1 MNLEPSIRNGR
12 ILNLNDIL
20 VSLKKCTDADYLTD
34 YIDEIESYVSD
45 YPDAV
50 SQDDINTLKS
60 ALDDINTLKS
70 ALKERLKTLKVPPLI
85 GYYEFADLYK
95 KLLEKTQTKE
105 EETSIQRYIAKCLKL
120 LEKDQISFDEQN
132 ALDLYMNDY
141 LANKLKT
148 KSEENLFKRY
158 NNIIKINKSRML
170 EKNPGKKPLRIKPI
184 NTNGRIIA
192 ITLIEVTVLVGILLG
207 VLAIAK

>member
-60 ALDDINTLKS
+60 AL
-70 ALKERLKTLKVPPLI
+70 KERLKTLKIPPLI

-105 EETSIQRYIAKCLKL
+105 EEASVQRYITKCLKL

-158 NNIIKINKSRML
+158 NDIIKINKSRML
-170 EKNPGKKPLRIKPI
+170 EKSPGKKPLRIKPI
-184 NTNGRIIA
+184 DTSGRIIA

>member
-12 ILNLNDIL
+12 ILNINDIL

-60 ALDDINTLKS
+60 AL
-70 ALKERLKTLKVPPLI
+70 KERLKTLKVPPLI

-105 EETSIQRYIAKCLKL
+105 EEASIQRYIAKCLKL

-158 NNIIKINKSRML
+158 NDIIKINKSRML

>member
-1 MNLEPSIRNGR
+1 MNIDPSIRNGR

-60 ALDDINTLKS
+60 AL
-70 ALKERLKTLKVPPLI
+70 KERLKALKVPPLI
-85 GYYEFADLYK
+85 GYYDFSGLYK

-105 EETSIQRYIAKCLKL
+105 EEASIQRYISKCLKL
-120 LEKDQISFDEQN
+120 LEKEQISFDEQN

-141 LANKLKT
+141 LANKQRT
-148 KSEENLFKRY
+148 KKENEFFNRY
-158 NNIIKINKSRML
+158 AEIIGINKKRML

-192 ITLIEVTVLVGILLG
+192 ITIIEVTILVGILLG
-207 VLAIAK
+207 VLAFAK

>member
-60 ALDDINTLKS
+60 AL
-70 ALKERLKTLKVPPLI
+70 KERLKTLKVPPLI

-105 EETSIQRYIAKCLKL
+105 EEASIQRYIAKCLKL

-158 NNIIKINKSRML
+158 NDIIKINKSRML

>member
-60 ALDDINTLKS
+60 AL
-70 ALKERLKTLKVPPLI
+70 KERLKTLKIPPLI

-105 EETSIQRYIAKCLKL
+105 EEASVQRYIAKCLKL

-141 LANKLKT
+141 LPNKLKT

-158 NNIIKINKSRML
+158 NDIIKINKSRML
-170 EKNPGKKPLRIKPI
+170 EKSPGKKPLRIKPI
-184 NTNGRIIA
+184 DTSGRIIA

>member
-34 YIDEIESYVSD
+34 YRDEIESYVSD

-50 SQDDINTLKS
+50 SQ
-60 ALDDINTLKS
+60 DDINTLKS

-105 EETSIQRYIAKCLKL
+105 EEASIQRYIAKCLKL
-120 LEKDQISFDEQN
+120 LEKEQISFDEQN

-158 NNIIKINKSRML
+158 NDIIKINKSRML

>member
-20 VSLKKCTDADYLTD
+20 ISLKKCTDADYLTD

-60 ALDDINTLKS
+60 AL
-70 ALKERLKTLKVPPLI
+70 KERLKTLKIPPLI

-105 EETSIQRYIAKCLKL
+105 EEASVQRYIAKCLKL
-120 LEKDQISFDEQN
+120 LEKNQISFDEQN

-158 NNIIKINKSRML
+158 NDIIKINKSRML
-170 EKNPGKKPLRIKPI
+170 EKSPGKKPLRIKPI
-184 NTNGRIIA
+184 DTSGRIIA

>member
-20 VSLKKCTDADYLTD
+20 ESLKKIEDADYLTD

-50 SQDDINTLKS
+50 SQ
-60 ALDDINTLKS
+60 DDINTLKS

-105 EETSIQRYIAKCLKL
+105 EEASIQRYIAKCLKL
-120 LEKDQISFDEQN
+120 LEKEQISFDEQN

-158 NNIIKINKSRML
+158 NDIIKINKSRML

-192 ITLIEVTVLVGILLG
+192 ITIIEVTVLVGILLG

>member
-1 MNLEPSIRNGR
+1 MDLEPIIRNSK
-12 ILNLNDIL
+12 ILNLKDIL
-20 VSLKKCTDADYLTD
+20 ESLKKIEDADYLTD

-45 YPDAV
+45 YPNAV
-50 SQDDINTLKS
+50 TPDDINTLK
-60 ALDDINTLKS
+60 N
-70 ALKERLKTLKVPPLI
+70 ALKERLDALGVAPLI
-85 GYYEFADLYK
+85 GYYDFAEIYK
-95 KLLEKTQTKE
+95 KLVENNHTDE
-105 EETSIQRYIAKCLKL
+105 EEASVQRYIAKCLKL
-120 LEKDQISFDEQN
+120 LEKNQISFDEQN

-158 NNIIKINKSRML
+158 NDIIKINKSRML
-170 EKNPGKKPLRIKPI
+170 EKSPGKKPLRIKPI
-184 NTNGRIIA
+184 DTSGRIIA

>member
-1 MNLEPSIRNGR
+1 MDLEPIIRNSK
-12 ILNLNDIL
+12 ILNLKDIL
-20 VSLKKCTDADYLTD
+20 ESLKKIVDADYLTD

-45 YPDAV
+45 YPNAV
-50 SQDDINTLKS
+50 TPDDINTLK
-60 ALDDINTLKS
+60 N
-70 ALKERLKTLKVPPLI
+70 ALKERLDALGVAPLI
-85 GYYEFADLYK
+85 GYYDFAEIYK
-95 KLLEKTQTKE
+95 KLVENNHTDE
-105 EETSIQRYIAKCLKL
+105 EEASVQRYIAKCLKL

-132 ALDLYMNDY
+132 ALDLYMSDY

-158 NNIIKINKSRML
+158 NDIIKINKSRML
-170 EKNPGKKPLRIKPI
+170 EKSPGKKPLRIKPI
-184 NTNGRIIA
+184 DTSGRIIA

>member
-34 YIDEIESYVSD
+34 YIDEIESYASD

-50 SQDDINTLKS
+50 SQ
-60 ALDDINTLKS
+60 DDINTLKS

-105 EETSIQRYIAKCLKL
+105 EEASVQRYIAKCLKL

-148 KSEENLFKRY
+148 KSEENLFKKY
-158 NNIIKINKSRML
+158 NDIIKINKSRML

>member
-1 MNLEPSIRNGR
+1 MDLEPIIRNSK

-20 VSLKKCTDADYLTD
+20 ESLKKIEDADYLTD

-45 YPDAV
+45 YPNAV
-50 SQDDINTLKS
+50 THDDINTLK
-60 ALDDINTLKS
+60 N
-70 ALKERLKTLKVPPLI
+70 ALKERLDTLGVAPLI
-85 GYYEFADLYK
+85 GYYDFAEIYK
-95 KLLEKTQTKE
+95 KLVENNHTDE
-105 EETSIQRYIAKCLKL
+105 EEASVQRYIAKCLKL

-158 NNIIKINKSRML
+158 NELNKSRML
-170 EKNPGKKPLRIKPI
+170 EKSPGKKPLRIKPI
-184 NTNGRIIA
+184 DTSGRIIA

>member
-60 ALDDINTLKS
+60 AL
-70 ALKERLKTLKVPPLI
+70 KERLKTLKVPPLI

-105 EETSIQRYIAKCLKL
+105 EEASIRRYIAKCLKL
-120 LEKDQISFDEQN
+120 LEKEQISFDEQN

-158 NNIIKINKSRML
+158 NDIIKINKSRML

-192 ITLIEVTVLVGILLG
+192 ITLIEVTILVGILLG

>member
-60 ALDDINTLKS
+60 AL
-70 ALKERLKTLKVPPLI
+70 KERLKTLKVPPLI

-105 EETSIQRYIAKCLKL
+105 EEASVQRYIAKCLKL
-120 LEKDQISFDEQN
+120 LEKEQISFDEQN

-158 NNIIKINKSRML
+158 NDIIKINKSRML
-170 EKNPGKKPLRIKPI
+170 EKNHGKKPLRIKPI

>member
-50 SQDDINTLKS
+50 SQDDINTW
-60 ALDDINTLKS
+60 KS

-105 EETSIQRYIAKCLKL
+105 EEASVQRYIAKCLKL
-120 LEKDQISFDEQN
+120 LEKEQISFDEQN

-158 NNIIKINKSRML
+158 NDIIKINKSRML

>member
-1 MNLEPSIRNGR
+1 MNLEPCIRNGR

-60 ALDDINTLKS
+60 AL
-70 ALKERLKTLKVPPLI
+70 KERLKTLKIPPLI

-105 EETSIQRYIAKCLKL
+105 EEANVQRYITKCLKL

-158 NNIIKINKSRML
+158 NDIIKINKSRML
-170 EKNPGKKPLRIKPI
+170 EKSPGKKPLRIKPI
-184 NTNGRIIA
+184 DTSGRIIA

>member
-60 ALDDINTLKS
+60 AL
-70 ALKERLKTLKVPPLI
+70 KERLKALKIPPLI

-105 EETSIQRYIAKCLKL
+105 EEASVQRYIAKCLKL
-120 LEKDQISFDEQN
+120 LEKEQISFDEQN

-158 NNIIKINKSRML
+158 NDIVKINKSRML
-170 EKNPGKKPLRIKPI
+170 EKSPGKKPLRIKPI
-184 NTNGRIIA
+184 DTSGRIIA

>member
-45 YPDAV
+45 YPAAV
-50 SQDDINTLKS
+50 SQ
-60 ALDDINTLKS
+60 DDINTLKS

-105 EETSIQRYIAKCLKL
+105 EEASVQRYIAKCLKL
-120 LEKDQISFDEQN
+120 LEKEQISFDEQN

-158 NNIIKINKSRML
+158 NDIIKINKSRML

>member
-1 MNLEPSIRNGR
+1 MNLVPSIRNGR

-60 ALDDINTLKS
+60 AL
-70 ALKERLKTLKVPPLI
+70 KERLKTLKIPPLI

-105 EETSIQRYIAKCLKL
+105 EEASVQRYIAKCLKL
-120 LEKDQISFDEQN
+120 LEKEQISFDEQN

-158 NNIIKINKSRML
+158 NDIIKINKSRML
-170 EKNPGKKPLRIKPI
+170 EKSPGKKPLRIKPI
-184 NTNGRIIA
+184 DTSGRIIA

>member
-20 VSLKKCTDADYLTD
+20 VSLKNCTDADYLTD

-50 SQDDINTLKS
+50 SQ
-60 ALDDINTLKS
+60 DDINTLKS

-105 EETSIQRYIAKCLKL
+105 EEASVQRYIAKCLKL

-158 NNIIKINKSRML
+158 NDIIKINKSRML

-192 ITLIEVTVLVGILLG
+192 ITLIEVRVVVGILLG

>member
-20 VSLKKCTDADYLTD
+20 VSLKKCTDAEYLTD

-50 SQDDINTLKS
+50 SQ
-60 ALDDINTLKS
+60 DDINTLKS

-105 EETSIQRYIAKCLKL
+105 EEASIQRYIAKCLKL
-120 LEKDQISFDEQN
+120 LEKEQISFDEQN

-158 NNIIKINKSRML
+158 NDIIKINKSRML

>member
-20 VSLKKCTDADYLTD
+20 VSLEKCTDADYLTD

-60 ALDDINTLKS
+60 AL
-70 ALKERLKTLKVPPLI
+70 KERLKTLKIPPLI

-105 EETSIQRYIAKCLKL
+105 EEASVQRYIAKCLKL

-158 NNIIKINKSRML
+158 NDIIKMNKSRML
-170 EKNPGKKPLRIKPI
+170 EKSPGKKPLRIKPI
-184 NTNGRIIA
+184 DTSGRIIA

>member
-20 VSLKKCTDADYLTD
+20 ESLKKIEDADYLTD

-50 SQDDINTLKS
+50 SQ
-60 ALDDINTLKS
+60 DDINTLKS

-105 EETSIQRYIAKCLKL
+105 EEASVQRYIAKCLKL
-120 LEKDQISFDEQN
+120 LEKEQISFDEQN

-158 NNIIKINKSRML
+158 NDIIKINKSRML

>member
-60 ALDDINTLKS
+60 AL
-70 ALKERLKTLKVPPLI
+70 KERLKTLKVPPLI

-105 EETSIQRYIAKCLKL
+105 EEASVQRYIAKCLKL

-141 LANKLKT
+141 LANKFKT

-158 NNIIKINKSRML
+158 NDIIKINKSRML

>member
-20 VSLKKCTDADYLTD
+20 ESLKKCTDADYLTD

-50 SQDDINTLKS
+50 SQ
-60 ALDDINTLKS
+60 DDINTLKS

-105 EETSIQRYIAKCLKL
+105 EEASVQRYIAKCLKL

-132 ALDLYMNDY
+132 ALDLYMSDY

-158 NNIIKINKSRML
+158 NDIIKINKSRML
-170 EKNPGKKPLRIKPI
+170 EKSPGKKPLRIKPI
-184 NTNGRIIA
+184 DTSGRIIA

>member
-45 YPDAV
+45 YPAAV
-50 SQDDINTLKS
+50 SQ
-60 ALDDINTLKS
+60 DDINTLKS

-105 EETSIQRYIAKCLKL
+105 EEASVQRYIAKCLKL

-158 NNIIKINKSRML
+158 NDIIKINKSRML

>member
-60 ALDDINTLKS
+60 AL
-70 ALKERLKTLKVPPLI
+70 KERLKTLKIPPLI
-85 GYYEFADLYK
+85 GYYEFANLYK

-105 EETSIQRYIAKCLKL
+105 EEASIQRYIAKCLKL

-158 NNIIKINKSRML
+158 NDIIKINKSRML
-170 EKNPGKKPLRIKPI
+170 EKSPGKKPLRIKPI
-184 NTNGRIIA
+184 DTSGRIIA

>member
-45 YPDAV
+45 YPAAV
-50 SQDDINTLKS
+50 SQ
-60 ALDDINTLKS
+60 DDINTLKS

-105 EETSIQRYIAKCLKL
+105 EEASIQRYIAKCLKL
-120 LEKDQISFDEQN
+120 LEKEQISFDEQN

-158 NNIIKINKSRML
+158 NDIIKINKSRML

>member
-60 ALDDINTLKS
+60 AL
-70 ALKERLKTLKVPPLI
+70 KERLKTLKIPPLI

-105 EETSIQRYIAKCLKL
+105 EEASIQRYISKCLKL

-158 NNIIKINKSRML
+158 NDIIKINKSRML
-170 EKNPGKKPLRIKPI
+170 EKSPGKKPLRIKPI
-184 NTNGRIIA
+184 DTSGRIIA

>member
-1 MNLEPSIRNGR
+1 MNLEPCIRNGR

-60 ALDDINTLKS
+60 AL
-70 ALKERLKTLKVPPLI
+70 KERLKALKIPPLI

-105 EETSIQRYIAKCLKL
+105 EEASVQRYIAKCLKL

-158 NNIIKINKSRML
+158 NDIIKINKSRML
-170 EKNPGKKPLRIKPI
+170 EKSPGKKPLRIKPI
-184 NTNGRIIA
+184 DTSGRIIA

>member
-50 SQDDINTLKS
+50 SQDDINTLK
-60 ALDDINTLKS
+60 N

-105 EETSIQRYIAKCLKL
+105 EEASIQRYIAKCLKL
-120 LEKDQISFDEQN
+120 LEKEQISFDEQN

-158 NNIIKINKSRML
+158 DDIIKINKSRML

>member
-1 MNLEPSIRNGR
+1 MNLEPIIRNSK
-12 ILNLNDIL
+12 ILNLKDIL
-20 VSLKKCTDADYLTD
+20 ESLKKIEDADYLTD

-45 YPDAV
+45 YPNAV
-50 SQDDINTLKS
+50 TPDDINTLK
-60 ALDDINTLKS
+60 N
-70 ALKERLKTLKVPPLI
+70 ALKERLDALGVAPLI
-85 GYYEFADLYK
+85 GYYDFAEIYK
-95 KLLEKTQTKE
+95 KLVENNHTDE
-105 EETSIQRYIAKCLKL
+105 EEASVQRYIAKCLKL

-158 NNIIKINKSRML
+158 NDIIKMNKSRML
-170 EKNPGKKPLRIKPI
+170 EKSPGKKPLRIKPI
-184 NTNGRIIA
+184 DTSGRIIA

>member
-60 ALDDINTLKS
+60 AL
-70 ALKERLKTLKVPPLI
+70 KERLKTLKVPPLI

-95 KLLEKTQTKE
+95 KLLEKTQAKE
-105 EETSIQRYIAKCLKL
+105 EEASIQRYIAKCLKL

-148 KSEENLFKRY
+148 KSEEDLFKRY
-158 NNIIKINKSRML
+158 NDIIKINKSRML

>member
-60 ALDDINTLKS
+60 AL
-70 ALKERLKTLKVPPLI
+70 KERLKTLKVPPLI

-105 EETSIQRYIAKCLKL
+105 EEASIQRYISKCLKL

-158 NNIIKINKSRML
+158 NDIIKMNKSRML

>member
-60 ALDDINTLKS
+60 AL
-70 ALKERLKTLKVPPLI
+70 KERLKTLKVPPLI

-105 EETSIQRYIAKCLKL
+105 EEASIQRYIAKCLKL
-120 LEKDQISFDEQN
+120 LEKEQISFDEQN

-141 LANKLKT
+141 LVNKLKT

-158 NNIIKINKSRML
+158 NDIIKINKSRML

>member
-60 ALDDINTLKS
+60 AL
-70 ALKERLKTLKVPPLI
+70 KERLKTLKIPPLI

-105 EETSIQRYIAKCLKL
+105 EEASVQRYITKCLKL
-120 LEKDQISFDEQN
+120 LEKNQISFDEQN

-158 NNIIKINKSRML
+158 NDIVKINKSRML
-170 EKNPGKKPLRIKPI
+170 EKSPGKKPLRIKPI
-184 NTNGRIIA
+184 DTSGRIIA